1 MVATQ
6 ASADNRTAF
15 QQQFE
20 NRKPHLPGDA
30 EVRERA
36 MQQLLTTGLPDRKTE
51 RWRYTR
57 INSLLKQPLEPA
69 QKPVTTTA
77 TERQPLLD
85 ELNSGSGA
93 PVLVFQ
99 QGYFCA
105 ELSRLEGLGEIQ
117 FKPLAAALESGAV
130 MLPEAADGRDR
141 AFDQLNTALVA
152 DGGWLQLPAGKHP
165 LITIV
170 VLSGSAAETSYWRLL
185 VTAASH
191 CEAELAIVYADS
203 EADQETDVKAYQL
216 NSSIDLDL
224 APNAQVSLSQLQQQ
238 GEQAFQVS
246 SLRANLQRDSSFKS
260 HVLTLG
266 GAISRDDVDINLA
279 EAGAHVEF
287 DGLQLTNGRQHA
299 DLHLTLEHAAP
310 NCTSQVSHHGLFG
323 DHGRGVFNGRVHV
336 HPGAD
341 GTDSQMS
348 SKNLLLSDRAE
359 IDAKPELEIYA
370 DDVKCA
376 HGCTVGDLNRDELFY
391 LRSRGLTEQD
401 ARALLLSAFAAASFA
416 TLGGHWGEHVANA
429 VTKKMEQLSHE

>member
-1 MVATQ
+1 MVTSQTNAENI
-6 ASADNRTAF
+6 AAF
-15 QQQFE
+15 QQQFD
-20 NRKPHLPGDA
+20 NRKPQLPGDA
-30 EVRERA
+30 QVRERA
-36 MQQLLTTGLPDRKTE
+36 MQQLLVTGLPDRKTE

-57 INSLLKQPLEPA
+57 LNSVLKQPLEPA
-69 QKPVTTTA
+69 QLPTSAA
-77 TERQPLLD
+77 TQSTLLADGSESPL
-85 ELNSGSGA
+85 
-93 PVLVFQ
+93 LVFQ

-105 ELSRLEGLGEIQ
+105 ELSRLEGLGDVQ
-117 FKPLAAALESGAV
+117 FRPLAEALKSGDV
-130 MLPEAADGRDR
+130 VLPEAAEGRDR

-170 VLSGSAAETSYWRLL
+170 VLAGNAADTSYWRLL
-185 VTAASH
+185 VTAASQ
-191 CEAELAIVYADS
+191 CEAELAIVYADDGAEGNS
-203 EADQETDVKAYQL
+203 YQL

-224 APNAQVSLSQLQQQ
+224 APAAQVSLSQLQQQ
-238 GEQAFQVS
+238 SEQAFQVT
-246 SLRANLQRDSSFKS
+246 SLRANLQRDSCFKS

-279 EAGAHVEF
+279 EPGAHVEV

-310 NCTSQVSHHGLFG
+310 NCTSQVNHHGLFG
-323 DHGRGVFNGRVHV
+323 DQGRGVFNGRVHV

-391 LRSRGLTEQD
+391 LRSRGLPENE

-416 TLGGHWGEHVANA
+416 TLDGHWGDYVAKA
-429 VTKKMEQLSHE
+429 VTQKMEQLSHD